1 MHWVWFNIIID
12 NDKGTLQLT
21 TPQQDASVFFQLNQT
36 TNVLLEEE
44 NDEGNAAPRII
55 DVRADIDS
63 KLAETEAAQELAEE
77 VETMQNEM
85 FTCQEW
91 ALLPHHL
98 SMPYSCWM
106 HHV

>member
-1 MHWVWFNIIID
+1 M
-12 NDKGTLQLT
+12 QLT
-21 TPQQDASVFFQLNQT
+21 TPQQYASFFFQLNQT

-55 DVRADIDS
+55 DIIHADIDS
-63 KLAETEAAQELAEE
+63 KLAETEAARELAEE

-98 SMPYSCWM
+98 SMP
-106 HHV
+106 

>member
-1 MHWVWFNIIID
+1 M
-12 NDKGTLQLT
+12 QLT

-98 SMPYSCWM
+98 SMPYSC
-106 HHV
+106 